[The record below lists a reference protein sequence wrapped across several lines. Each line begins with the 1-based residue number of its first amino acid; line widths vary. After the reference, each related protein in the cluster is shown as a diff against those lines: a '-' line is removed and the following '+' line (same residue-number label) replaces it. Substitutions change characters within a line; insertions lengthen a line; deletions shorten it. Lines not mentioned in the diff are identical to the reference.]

1 MAHHALSPLAR
12 SARSAPTGERLGDV
26 VETQPI
32 RLTVVFKPGAVMDPT
47 TPVSREEFRRRYSS
61 KSASIDALVAYAKQ
75 HGLTVEMADAGQH
88 QVRLSGTYGQASAA
102 FQPQK
107 LGRYRHEGAE
117 FVGREGVL
125 SVPSSIADEI
135 VAVMG
140 FDTRPVARTHYRRH
154 KKTAASSSYNPAA
167 VAERYGFPTGLTGAG
182 QVVALIELGGGF
194 EATQQA
200 AYFKQKGIDR
210 TGTLAAILAD
220 GATNTPNDPNGADGE
235 VQLDI
240 QVAGSIA
247 PAADI
252 AVYFGTQAATGFLD
266 AITTAIHDTAREVS
280 VMSISWGGPESSYS
294 TQDLDAMDQAFQSAG
309 SLGIPVCV
317 ASGDSGADDGTSK
330 KTVDFPA
337 SSPNVLGC
345 GGTKLP
351 ASGAEIA
358 WNDGA
363 SGGASGGGYST
374 HFDRP
379 SWQTGNTDSR
389 RGVPDVAGDADPETG
404 YNISVD
410 GTAEVVGGTSAV
422 APLWAALLALTGQQ
436 AARKL
441 GLINPS
447 LYANQNVMTDITS
460 GSNAGY
466 KAAKG
471 WDPVTGLGS
480 PRGQQVA
487 TLLAGETSAES

>member
-12 SARSAPTGERLGDV
+12 STRSGPAGERLGDV
-26 VETQPI
+26 ADGQPV
-32 RLTVVFKPGAVMDPT
+32 RLTVVFKPGAVIDPT
-47 TPVSREEFRRRYSS
+47 TVVSREEYRRRYAS
-61 KSASIDALVAYAKQ
+61 KSAAVDTLVAYAKE
-75 HGLTVEMADAGQH
+75 HGLTVELADAGQH

-102 FQPQK
+102 FQPSR
-107 LGRYRHEGAE
+107 LGRYRHEGRE
-117 FVGREGVL
+117 FVGREGQL
-125 SVPSSIADEI
+125 SVPSSIADEV

-140 FDTRPVARTHYRRH
+140 FDTRPVAHTHYRRH
-154 KKTAASSSYNPAA
+154 KKTAASSSYNPVA
-167 VAERYGFPTGLTGAG
+167 VAKRYGFPTGLTGAG
-182 QVVALIELGGGF
+182 QVVALIELGGGYD
-194 EATQQA
+194 ATQQA

-210 TGTLAAILAD
+210 TGTLAAVLVD
-220 GATNTPNDPNGADGE
+220 GATNTPSDPNGADGE

-252 AVYFGTQAATGFLD
+252 AVYFGTQAANGFLD
-266 AITTAIHDTAREVS
+266 AITTAIHDTQRTVS
-280 VMSISWGGPESSYS
+280 VMSISWGGPESSYAR
-294 TQDLDAMDQAFQSAG
+294 QDLQAMDQAFQSAG

-317 ASGDSGADDGTSK
+317 ASGDSGADDGTST

-337 SSPNVLGC
+337 SSPHVLGC

-351 ASGAEIA
+351 ASGAEVA
-358 WNDGA
+358 WNDGS

-379 SWQTGNTDSR
+379 SWQTGNTNAH

-436 AARKL
+436 AARRL
-441 GLINPS
+441 GLVNPT
-447 LYANQNVMTDITS
+447 LYANQDVLTDITS

-480 PRGQQVA
+480 PKGEQVA
-487 TLLAGETSAES
+487 TLLSSTTSGIT

>member
-12 SARSAPTGERLGDV
+12 SARSAPAGERLGDV
-26 VETQPI
+26 ADTQPI
-32 RLTVVFKPGAVMDPT
+32 RLTVVFKPGTVLDPMT
-47 TPVSREEFRRRYSS
+47 TVSREEFRRRYAS
-61 KSASIDALVAYAKQ
+61 KSTAIETLVAYAKE

-88 QVRLSGTYGQASAA
+88 QVRLSGTYAQASAA
-102 FQPQK
+102 FQPQR
-107 LGRYRHEGAE
+107 LGRYRHQGHE
-117 FVGREGVL
+117 FVGREGGL
-125 SVPSSIADEI
+125 SVPTSIADEVI
-135 VAVMG
+135 AVMG

-154 KKTAASSSYNPAA
+154 KKTAAGSSYNPAA

-182 QVVALIELGGGF
+182 QVVALIELGGGYD
-194 EATQQA
+194 ATQQA

-210 TGTLAAILAD
+210 TGTLAAVLVD

-252 AVYFGTQAATGFLD
+252 AVYFGTQAANGFLD
-266 AITTAIHDTAREVS
+266 AITTAIHDTQHDVS
-280 VMSISWGGPESSYS
+280 VMSISWGGPESSYA

-309 SLGIPVCV
+309 ALGIAVCV
-317 ASGDSGADDGTSK
+317 ASGDSGADDGTST

-351 ASGAEIA
+351 ASGAEVA
-358 WNDGA
+358 WNDGS
-363 SGGASGGGYST
+363 SGGASGGGYSA
-374 HFDRP
+374 HFERP
-379 SWQTGNTDSR
+379 SWQTGNTNSQ

-436 AARKL
+436 AARRL
-441 GLINPS
+441 GLVNPT
-447 LYANQNVMTDITS
+447 LYANQDVLTDITS

-466 KAAKG
+466 KATKG

-480 PRGQQVA
+480 PKGEQVA
-487 TLLAGETSAES
+487 TLLSGATTATS